1 MKKII
6 GILLIAFISST
17 ATFAQQ
23 SEIFIVNGKA
33 IRGYDVV
40 AFFTASTPVK
50 GEEQYAYVWKD
61 ATWLFSSV
69 ENRELF
75 KNNPEKYTPQYGG
88 YCAYGM
94 SGGYKAP
101 TVIEA
106 WKIVD
111 QKLYFNYSL
120 KVQEMWNKDIPGYI
134 QKADGNWQ
142 KVRNQK

>member
-6 GILLIAFISST
+6 GILLIAIIST
-17 ATFAQQ
+17 TPTFAQQ
-23 SEIFIVNGKA
+23 SEIFTVNGKA

-50 GEEQYAYVWKD
+50 GEDQYAYIWKD
-61 ATWLFSSV
+61 ATWLFSSI

-94 SGGYKAP
+94 SSGYKAP
-101 TVIEA
+101 TVIET

-134 QKADGNWQ
+134 LKADGNWQ
-142 KVRNQK
+142 KVKNQ

>member
-6 GILLIAFISST
+6 GILLIAFVSST
-17 ATFAQQ
+17 TTFAQQ
-23 SEIFIVNGKA
+23 SEIFTVNGKA

-40 AFFTASTPVK
+40 TFFTVSTPVK
-50 GEEQYAYVWKD
+50 GEEQYSFAWKN
-61 ATWLFSSV
+61 TIWLFSSL
-69 ENRELF
+69 ENKELF
-75 KNNPEKYTPQYGG
+75 QNNPEKYAPQYGG

-101 TVIEA
+101 TVIET

-120 KVQEMWNKDIPGYI
+120 KVQELWNKDIPGHI

-142 KVRNQK
+142 KVRNQ

>member
-1 MKKII
+1 MV
-6 GILLIAFISST
+6 AFISST
-17 ATFAQQ
+17 TTFAQQ
-23 SEIFIVNGKA
+23 SEIFTVNGKA

-40 AFFTASTPVK
+40 AFFTTSTPVK
-50 GEEQYAYVWKD
+50 GEDQYAYIWKD
-61 ATWLFSSV
+61 ATWLFSSI

-75 KNNPEKYTPQYGG
+75 KNNPEKYAPQYGG

-101 TVIEA
+101 TVIET

-134 QKADGNWQ
+134 LKADGNWQ

>member
-17 ATFAQQ
+17 TTFAQQ
-23 SEIFIVNGKA
+23 SEIFTVNGKA

-40 AFFTASTPVK
+40 AFFTVSTPVK
-50 GEEQYAYVWKD
+50 GEEQYSFVWKNSI
-61 ATWLFSSV
+61 WLFSSL
-69 ENRELF
+69 ENKELF
-75 KNNPEKYTPQYGG
+75 QNNPEKYAPQYGG

-101 TVIEA
+101 TVIET

-111 QKLYFNYSL
+111 KKLYFNYSL
-120 KVQEMWNKDIPGYI
+120 KVQELWNKDIPGHI

-142 KVRNQK
+142 KVRNQ

>member
-1 MKKII
+1 MKKIL
-6 GILLIAFISST
+6 GLLLIAFIGST

-23 SEIFIVNGKA
+23 SEIFTVNGKA

-40 AFFTASTPVK
+40 AFFAASTPVK
-50 GEEQYAYVWKD
+50 GEEQFSHTWKN
-61 ATWLFSSV
+61 AVWLFSSI

-75 KNNPEKYTPQYGG
+75 KNNPEKYAPQYGG

-101 TVIEA
+101 TVIET
-106 WKIVD
+106 WKIID

-120 KVQEMWNKDIPGYI
+120 KVQELWNKDIPGHI
-134 QKADGNWQ
+134 QKADSNWP
-142 KVRNQK
+142 KVRNQ

>member
-17 ATFAQQ
+17 TTFAQQ
-23 SEIFIVNGKA
+23 SEIFTVNGKA

-40 AFFTASTPVK
+40 AFFTVSTPVK
-50 GEEQYAYVWKD
+50 GEEQYSFVWKNSI
-61 ATWLFSSV
+61 WLFSSL
-69 ENRELF
+69 ENKELF
-75 KNNPEKYTPQYGG
+75 QNNPEKYAPQYGG

-101 TVIEA
+101 TVIET

-120 KVQEMWNKDIPGYI
+120 KVQELWNKDIPGHI

-142 KVRNQK
+142 KVRNQ